1 MKLTG
6 KDIAKAKRLI
16 NDALDEIDRLELKD
30 DTLSGVT
37 SQHLMDARAAIIAH
51 VKK

>member
-16 NDALDEIDRLELKD
+16 NDALDEMDRLELKD
-30 DTLSGVT
+30 DTLSAAV
-37 SQHLMDARAAIIAH
+37 SNLLIDARTALINH